1 MKMNF
6 KRIILCILMIF
17 FIVLALH
24 YTKVLLKINEG
35 YSQAE
40 WRRQRDWHRNRG
52 NREASRANREKARA
66 DNAEKNLSKEII
78 KTQEE
83 KVKLDVSQQEV
94 QALKEEINESK
105 NNFMD
110 TQGFGAISK

>member
-1 MKMNF
+1 
-6 KRIILCILMIF
+6 MIF

-35 YSQAE
+35 YSIAE

-52 NREASRANREKARA
+52 NREASRANREKLRA
-66 DNAEKNLSKEII
+66 DTAEKNLNEEII

-94 QALKEEINESK
+94 QALKKKINKSK

-110 TQGFGAISK
+110 SQGFGAISK